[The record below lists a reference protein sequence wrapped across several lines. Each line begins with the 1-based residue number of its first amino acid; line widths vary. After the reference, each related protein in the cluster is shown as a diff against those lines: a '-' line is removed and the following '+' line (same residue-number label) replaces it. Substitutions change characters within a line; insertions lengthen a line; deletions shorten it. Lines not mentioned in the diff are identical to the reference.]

1 MAIIKPVWITICML
15 IVVHVQVGS
24 AQQLVVA
31 PSKNY
36 VQTPEG
42 KPFIW
47 IGDTAWELFHKLNRE
62 EVDHYLTVRMKQGF
76 TVIYTVILAEHE
88 GLTLP
93 NAYGEVPLYRQD
105 PAKPNLRYFEH
116 VDYVINKA
124 QSLGLR
130 LAILPT
136 WGNNVQNARDG
147 NRSYIFTPKNAYQY
161 GNFLG
166 DRYKD
171 KPIIWVL
178 GGDRNVDNDQAR
190 LIWDK
195 LAEGVRA
202 GNDAKQLISYHPAGE
217 SSSAYWFHKS
227 TWLDF
232 NMYQTGHARRSIPG
246 YQYAEAHRLL
256 DPQKPFLDA
265 EPAYEDIPI
274 KFWEYL
280 SKRSPEELIG
290 SVFDTSGIII
300 NRDYFEAGFFT
311 DKDVRQQAYWGLLSG
326 AMGFSYGN
334 NAVWQFVGTGK
345 KWVIPSLYTWQE
357 ALTRPGAEQIKHL
370 RFFMERWGFSTQ
382 IPDQSLIYGINRHG
396 TSHIRAATNADK
408 SCVCVYTPVNQVIV
422 LNLSLSA
429 DTVYK
434 VSWFDPRH
442 GEIQH
447 EEKVVSKGPVEFNP
461 PAAMDDC
468 LLILEL
474 KK

>member
-1 MAIIKPVWITICML
+1 MMKSVWTFIWML
-15 IVVHVQVGS
+15 SFIHLQIGI
-24 AQQLVVA
+24 AQQLTVA
-31 PSKNY
+31 PSKSY
-36 VQTPEG
+36 LQTSDG

-62 EVDHYLTVRMKQGF
+62 EVDEYLTVRMKQGF

-88 GLTLP
+88 GLTVS
-93 NAYGEVPLYRQD
+93 NAYGEVPLHGQN

-130 LAILPT
+130 LAVLPT

-147 NRSYIFTPKNAYQY
+147 KRPYIFTPQNAYQY

-171 KPIIWVL
+171 KSIIWVL
-178 GGDRNVDNDQAR
+178 GGDRNVDNGQAK

-195 LAEGVRA
+195 LAEGIRA
-202 GNDAKQLISYHPAGE
+202 GNDDKQLMSYHPAGE

-232 NMYQTGHARRSIPG
+232 NMYQTGHARRSMPG

-280 SKRSPEELIG
+280 SKRPSEELIG

-300 NRDYFEAGFFT
+300 DRDYFEAGFFT

-334 NAVWQFVGTGK
+334 NAVWQFVDTGK
-345 KWVIPSLYTWQE
+345 EYVVPSLYTWRE

-370 RFFMERWGFSTQ
+370 RFFMENWDFSTLV
-382 IPDQSLIYGINRHG
+382 PDQSLIYGVNRSG
-396 TSHIRAATNADK
+396 ASHIRAATNADK
-408 SCVCVYTPVNQVIV
+408 SCIYVYTPVSQVIV

-434 VSWFDPRH
+434 VSWFDPRN

-447 EEKVVSKGPVEFNP
+447 EEKVISNGPVAFIP
-461 PAAMDDC
+461 PAAADDC
-468 LLILEL
+468 VLILEL